1 MPVTVDT
8 LKFSKRL
15 QAAGMPASQAEAF
28 AEAFGEAAGEGLASK
43 QDISELRLEMA
54 GQIADL
60 REQIAGLRQQ
70 IAGLQQQITGLREQM
85 ATKADLAELRAD
97 LIRWNVGTIIA
108 AMAVFAAIVKLL

>member
-28 AEAFGEAAGEGLASK
+28 AEAFGEAAGEGLATK
-43 QDISELRLEMA
+43 QDIGELRLEMA

-60 REQIAGLRQQ
+60 RQQLADLRQQ
-70 IAGLQQQITGLREQM
+70 ITGVREQM

-97 LIRWNVGTIIA
+97 LIKWNVGTIIA